1 MNCRLYIMPASG
13 LDPEAPLWQ
22 SFASPERRSRLRR
35 IAGHEGKQLS
45 LAAELAL
52 CAAALDRGL
61 SVPPVYV
68 RGENGKPSFPCPPP
82 YFSLSHCSG
91 AALCAVSDADVGAD
105 AERTDRAVSD
115 GVLRRILAPG
125 ESAAAPVRKWVAKE
139 SYLKLTGEG
148 LRRDMRSFSENGG
161 GIFSLSGEKLAFT
174 ETLEADGLCIAV
186 SSYTEIS
193 LSLTRIDAEE
203 LASGLSKAASHRP

>member
-1 MNCRLYIMPASG
+1 MPSSG
-13 LDPEAPLWQ
+13 LDPESALWQ
-22 SFASPERRSRLRR
+22 GFASPERRSKLRR
-35 IAGHEGKQLS
+35 IAGLEGKQSS

-68 RGENGKPSFPCPPP
+68 RGENGKPGFPCPPP

-91 AALCAVSDADVGAD
+91 AALCAISNADIGVD
-105 AERTDRAVSD
+105 AERTDRTVSD

-125 ESAAAPVRKWVAKE
+125 ESAAVPVRKWVVKE

-186 SSYTEIS
+186 SSHTKLFIS
-193 LSLTRIDAEE
+193 VTRIDETE
-203 LASGLSKAASHRP
+203 LAARLSKTSSQRF

>member
-1 MNCRLYIMPASG
+1 MNCRIYIMPTSG
-13 LDPEAPLWQ
+13 LDPESPLWQ
-22 SFASPERRSRLRR
+22 SFASPERRSTLSR
-35 IAGHEGKQLS
+35 ISGPEGKQLS

-68 RGENGKPSFPCPPP
+68 RGGNGKPAFPCPPP

-105 AERTDRAVSD
+105 AERTDRTVSA

-125 ESAAAPVRKWVAKE
+125 ESAAVPVRKWVAKE

-148 LRRDMRSFSENGG
+148 LRRDMRSFSENGE
-161 GIFSLSGEKLAFT
+161 GIFTLSGEKLAFT
-174 ETLEADGLCIAV
+174 KTLEAEGLCIAV
-186 SSYTEIS
+186 SSYIEIT
-193 LSLTRIDAEE
+193 LSVTRIDAEE
-203 LASGLSKAASHRP
+203 LAAGLSKAALHRP